1 MPKKQLS
8 RRFNLIASGV
18 LLVFSSHN
26 AWADDILIP
35 ATHSVAIDAPVSN
48 ATTNTNNI
56 DVPTDIQNPDSN
68 TNSNSNGNN
77 AKEHQPVFME
87 NDTASPALPT
97 SGAISNTHTNN
108 SSNPVSVSS
117 TQNNLNTD
125 NGAIA
130 LSPSHDIRPGQ
141 SSALIKLLQQQ
152 QNMTP
157 TGVYNGE
164 LVQWVKSQQESANMT
179 ANGIIDQRT
188 WFLVFQQPSGWQ
200 KNAQDEAQKQ
210 WNRIVEKQTN
220 NATNQFVVVNIPD
233 MTLRAYTWD
242 IGTHQATEVFTSKI
256 IVGKPNTQTPLHD
269 FFIWGIKYNPTWTP
283 TSNML
288 KKNVFKNGS
297 INTGW
302 LKQHGIRAVDGQG
315 HIIPYGELSAQSAVH
330 YMQPAGNSNA
340 LGVLKFETTSTE
352 DIYLH
357 DTNEKYHF
365 NDNVR
370 TFSSGCVRV
379 QEYMQLAQWVSG
391 LDEGTINHKL
401 DNKQTRIEK
410 IPVKVPVYFAY
421 SQAQQ
426 EDGQTIFSPDPYH
439 KENDISYKK

>member
-1 MPKKQLS
+1 MDYMQKKQFSKHLS
-8 RRFNLIASGV
+8 LIASGV
-18 LLVFSSHN
+18 FLVFSSHSV
-26 AWADDILIP
+26 WADDILIP
-35 ATHSVAIDAPVSN
+35 ATHSVAA
-48 ATTNTNNI
+48 
-56 DVPTDIQNPDSN
+56 DVPASSPTSN
-68 TNSNSNGNN
+68 IESNGDN
-77 AKEHQPVFME
+77 ANEHQPVFME
-87 NDTASPALPT
+87 NDSASSTLPASSTVST
-97 SGAISNTHTNN
+97 SN
-108 SSNPVSVSS
+108 SSSNIVTHP
-117 TQNNLNTD
+117 QNQNTD
-125 NGAIA
+125 NGTIA

-141 SSALIKLLQQQ
+141 SSELIKLLQQQ

-157 TGVYNGE
+157 TGIYDGQ

-179 ANGIIDQRT
+179 VNGIIDQRT

-200 KNAQDEAQKQ
+200 KNTQDEAQRQ
-210 WNRIVEKQTN
+210 WSHIVEKQIN
-220 NATNQFVVVNIPD
+220 NATSQFVVVNIPD

-242 IGTHQATEVFTSKI
+242 INTHQATQAFSSKI

-288 KKNVFKNGS
+288 KKNVFKNGAV
-297 INTGW
+297 NTGW
-302 LKQHGIRAVDGQG
+302 LKHHGIRAVDSQG
-315 HIIPYGELSAQSAVH
+315 HVVPYGELSAQSAVH

-391 LDEGTINHKL
+391 LDEETINHKL

-410 IPVKVPVYFAY
+410 VPVKIPVYFAY
-421 SQAQQ
+421 SQAWQ
-426 EDGQTIFSPDPYH
+426 EDGQTIFSPDPYR
-439 KENDISYKK
+439 KETDISYKK

>member
-1 MPKKQLS
+1 MDYMQKKQYTPCYS
-8 RRFNLIASGV
+8 LITCLVV
-18 LLVFSSHN
+18 LFSQHVS
-26 AWADDILIP
+26 AYADDILIP
-35 ATHSVAIDAPVSN
+35 AAHFVASDTNEINNTGSSSSLPVIVESSSASAVNAVHSPVFLENDSSDM
-48 ATTNTNNI
+48 TLS
-56 DVPTDIQNPDSN
+56 NPD
-68 TNSNSNGNN
+68 T
-77 AKEHQPVFME
+77 
-87 NDTASPALPT
+87 
-97 SGAISNTHTNN
+97 
-108 SSNPVSVSS
+108 VSS
-117 TQNNLNTD
+117 SVKNRIPSDVLQTD
-125 NGAIA
+125 SATA
-130 LSPSHDIRPGQ
+130 LAPLHDIRPGQ
-141 SSALIKLLQQQ
+141 SSPLIKLLQQQ

-157 TGVYNGE
+157 TGRYDDE

-188 WFLVFQQPSGWQ
+188 WFLIFEQPATWQ
-200 KNAQDEAQKQ
+200 KNTSDEAQKQ
-210 WNRIVEKQTN
+210 WASIVEKQSN
-220 NATNQFVVVNIPD
+220 NATGQFVVVNIPD
-233 MTLRAYTWD
+233 MTLRAYSWD
-242 IGTHQATEVFTSKI
+242 NTTHQATQLFTSKI

-288 KKNVFKNGS
+288 KKNVFKNGAV
-297 INTGW
+297 NTAW
-302 LKQHGIRAVDGQG
+302 LKQHGIRAVDSQG
-315 HIIPYGELSAQSAVH
+315 HVVPFSELSAQSSVH

-391 LDEGTINHKL
+391 LDEDTINHKL

-410 IPVKVPVYFAY
+410 IPAKVPVYFAY
-421 SQAQQ
+421 SQAWSD
-426 EDGQTIFSPDPYH
+426 DGKTVFSPDPYH